1 MRRHVLLKLP
11 PHEALLELLLVLSLG
26 LQVLAVCPSM
36 CTCSHSHREVDCS
49 WRGLRQLP
57 VSLQHNIHSLNLSHN
72 RFHNL
77 DGQLSTY
84 THLRFLDLSH
94 NRLSHLPTGL
104 PRSLWNLYASFN
116 RLQLLDKNDTVYQ
129 WNLRMLDL
137 SYNKLE
143 RAIFINNTL
152 INLCML
158 NLSHNHFRTLPT
170 NLPAQLETIDLS
182 HNLLVKVLAGSLDRL
197 IRLTHFYLHA
207 NSFASLPYGLFDKLV
222 SLKVITLGDNP
233 WDCHLYAD
241 VAYLLSWSQRTP
253 VHILGCPCH
262 TQPVCGELRP
272 SRTGGWHFA
281 SYNLPPLAAS
291 AQDQGSMPPEEASVT
306 DWWYLSV
313 SSMLSTPNTS
323 EEILNTQHNNFR
335 TTPISP
341 LAPRSTGKH
350 RTINHLSVAEHML
363 HPDSHLVSG
372 TTADSLHT
380 TDISSVSDTSFI
392 TSTPNRA
399 DTTPATGRY
408 ITTESSTTQTKRTT
422 TLRTRSVRRQN
433 PSSPRGISNSSPA
446 HATCS
451 LHTLLHNLVLLFLI
465 LQPVL

>member
-1 MRRHVLLKLP
+1 MRRYVLLKLSP
-11 PHEALLELLLVLSLG
+11 LEVLLGLFLLLSLG
-26 LQVLAVCPSM
+26 FQVPAICPSM
-36 CTCSHSHREVDCS
+36 CSCSHSHREVDCS

-57 VSLQHNIHSLNLSHN
+57 DGLQHNIHSLNLSHN

-77 DGQLSTY
+77 DGQLTTF

-104 PRSLWNLYASFN
+104 PRSLWNLYASSN

-137 SYNKLE
+137 SNNKLE

-170 NLPAQLETIDLS
+170 NLPAQLETVDLS
-182 HNLLVKVLAGSLDRL
+182 HNLLVKVLPGSLDRL
-197 IRLTHFYLHA
+197 IKLTHLYLHA
-207 NSFASLPYGLFDKLV
+207 NSFASLPYGVFDKLV
-222 SLKVITLGDNP
+222 SLKVVSLGDNP

-253 VHILGCPCH
+253 AHILGCPCH
-262 TQPVCGELRP
+262 TQPVCGGARP
-272 SRTGGWHFA
+272 SRSGGWHFA

-291 AQDQGSMPPEEASVT
+291 AQDQHSMPPEASVT
-306 DWWYLSV
+306 GWWYLSI
-313 SSMLSTPNTS
+313 SSLRSTPNTP
-323 EEILNTQHNNFR
+323 EENLNTQQENFR
-335 TTPISP
+335 TTPISLTT
-341 LAPRSTGKH
+341 LAPRSAGKYQ
-350 RTINHLSVAEHML
+350 TINHRFVEHLL
-363 HPDSHLVSG
+363 HTDSHLFSG
-372 TTADSLHT
+372 TTADSLHSRDT
-380 TDISSVSDTSFI
+380 SSVSDSTFI
-392 TSTPNRA
+392 TSSPNGA
-399 DTTPATGRY
+399 DTTPAADHFY
-408 ITTESSTTQTKRTT
+408 TTESPTTQTKRTT

-433 PSSPRGISNSSPA
+433 QSIPRGISNSGPA
-446 HATCS
+446 NATCS
-451 LHTLLHNLVLLFLI
+451 SLTLLQNLLLLFLI